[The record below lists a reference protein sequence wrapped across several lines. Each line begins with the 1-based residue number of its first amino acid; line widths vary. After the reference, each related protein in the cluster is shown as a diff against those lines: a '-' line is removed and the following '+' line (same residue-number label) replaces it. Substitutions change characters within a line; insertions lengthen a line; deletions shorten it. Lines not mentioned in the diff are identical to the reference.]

1 MKRVFKKIKSL
12 IPATFLSL
20 IVSFMI
26 FIYEPVTMY
35 ANNLDD
41 FWFDFYTLIGPSF
54 LFFTATF
61 FALFIFFLIIKL
73 IAKWINHPNLYYIIL
88 SFASA
93 CFFCAYIHSNF
104 LTSFLPP
111 LDGTT
116 FNWNNPT
123 ANIISIVICLVLF
136 SLLIFSFIKAKPRK
150 TTKYCF
156 YLVSAIFAILII
168 SFSST
173 LFTTDVFEP
182 KEIITNS
189 TIKNLNLL
197 SNNENFLILLVDAV
211 DSTHFN
217 NIVKNNQKYQ
227 KDLKDFSYFPD
238 TLSSYSFTRDAIPSI
253 FSGEWNENQVQFPEY
268 STKAYDNSKFFARL
282 SEKNYNKNFYS
293 YDFTWNSAKALEFD
307 NIVSSEKNPKRLVLL
322 KEETKY
328 FLYKALP
335 FPLKKFSR
343 IETLNF
349 SAAQTTQD
357 YDSFNWSNINFYNNY
372 LKQPI
377 SKTNQ
382 NYFQFIHIEGGHVPF
397 NNSKDVTLLPEENG
411 TYEEKLEATMK
422 IIEAYLSRLKENN
435 AYDNATIVLLADHGF
450 WHNGTNRANPILYIK
465 GKHETHDQMFI
476 SNKQISYADL
486 CEAFT
491 ELLDNKSSTEIFKD
505 IPTEGR
511 IRRFI
516 NNSFNH
522 EEHMEEYEQT
532 DKAWNT
538 KTLTPTGKE
547 YDL

>member
-1 MKRVFKKIKSL
+1 MKGVLKKTKDFA
-12 IPATFLSL
+12 PAIILSL
-20 IVSFMI
+20 VASFTV

-35 ANNLDD
+35 ANNIDD

-54 LFFTATF
+54 LFFIITF
-61 FALFIFFLIIKL
+61 ITLLAFFFIIKL
-73 IAKWINHPNLYYIIL
+73 IAKWLKHPNFYYITL
-88 SFASA
+88 SLASA
-93 CFFCAYIHSNF
+93 CFICAYIHSNF

-116 FNWNNPT
+116 FDWSAST
-123 ANIISIVICLVLF
+123 ANIVSIVVCLILF
-136 SLLIFSFIKAKPRK
+136 ALLIFSLIKAKPQK

-156 YLVSAIFAILII
+156 YLVSA
-168 SFSST
+168 SFVMLAVSFLST
-173 LFTTDVFEP
+173 LLTTDVFNS
-182 KEIITNS
+182 KEIITTS
-189 TIKNLNLL
+189 TIKNLDLL
-197 SNNENFLILLVDAV
+197 SNHENYLIFLVDAV

-217 NIVKNNQKYQ
+217 KIVKDNSRYQ
-227 KDLKDFSYFPD
+227 QDLKDFSYFPD

-268 STKAYDNSKFFARL
+268 STKAYDNSKFFAKL
-282 SEKNYNKNFYS
+282 SDKNYNKNFYDN
-293 YDFTWNSAKALEFD
+293 DFTWNSTKALEFD
-307 NIVSSEKNPKRLVLL
+307 NIISLEKNPKRSVLL
-322 KEETKY
+322 KEELKY

-335 FPLKKFSR
+335 FQLKKFSR
-343 IETLNF
+343 IETLDF
-349 SAAQTTQD
+349 ASAQTTQE
-357 YDSFNWSNINFYNNY
+357 YESFDWNNINFYDNY

-377 SKTNQ
+377 TKTDQ
-382 NYFQFIHIEGGHVPF
+382 SYFQYIHIEGGHVPF

-422 IIEAYLSRLKENN
+422 IIEAYLARLKENN
-435 AYDNATIVLLADHGF
+435 AYDNATIVILADHGF

-465 GKHETHDQMFI
+465 GKSETHDQMLI

-486 CEAFT
+486 CEAFI
-491 ELLDNKSSTEIFKD
+491 ELLDHKSSTEIFKD

-511 IRRFI
+511 VRRFI

-547 YDL
+547 YNL

>member
-1 MKRVFKKIKSL
+1 MKGVLKKIKDFV
-12 IPATFLSL
+12 PAIFLSL
-20 IVSFMI
+20 VASFTV

-35 ANNLDD
+35 ANNIDD

-54 LFFTATF
+54 LFFIITF
-61 FALFIFFLIIKL
+61 ITLLAFFFIIKL
-73 IAKWINHPNLYYIIL
+73 IAKWLKHPNFYYIAL
-88 SFASA
+88 SLASA
-93 CFFCAYIHSNF
+93 CFICTYIHSNF

-116 FNWNNPT
+116 FDWSDPT
-123 ANIISIVICLVLF
+123 ANIVSIVVCLILF
-136 SLLIFSFIKAKPRK
+136 ALLIFSLIKAKPQK
-150 TTKYCF
+150 TAKYCL
-156 YLVSAIFAILII
+156 YLISIIFAMLIV

-173 LFTTDVFEP
+173 LLTTDVFNP
-182 KEIITNS
+182 KEIITTS
-189 TIKNLNLL
+189 TIKNLDVL
-197 SNNENFLILLVDAV
+197 SNNKNYLIFLVDAV

-217 NIVKNNQKYQ
+217 KIVKGNSRYQ
-227 KDLKDFSYFPD
+227 QDLKDFSYFPD

-268 STKAYDNSKFFARL
+268 STNAYNNSKFFAKL

-293 YDFTWNSAKALEFD
+293 HDFTWNNAKALEFN
-307 NIVSSEKNPKRLVLL
+307 NIVSPEKNPKRSVLL
-322 KEETKY
+322 KEEIKY

-335 FPLKKFSR
+335 FPLKKFSH

-349 SAAQTTQD
+349 ASAQTTQEYETFD
-357 YDSFNWSNINFYNNY
+357 WNNINFYNNY

-377 SKTNQ
+377 TKTDQ
-382 NYFQFIHIEGGHVPF
+382 DYFQYIHIEGGHVPF

-422 IIEAYLSRLKENN
+422 IIEAYLARLKEND
-435 AYDNATIVLLADHGF
+435 AYDNATIIILADHGF

-465 GKHETHDQMFI
+465 GEHEAHDQMLI

-486 CEAFT
+486 CEAFI
-491 ELLDNKSSTEIFKD
+491 ELLDHKSSTEIFKN

-547 YDL
+547 YNL